1 MGLYTQATFLSVLS
15 RWKLL
20 FPLRWYTADGVYE
33 RNLEDGFVAN
43 SHTRFQA
50 FRRPDPTLLFYRSY
64 SL

>member
-33 RNLEDGFVAN
+33 RIPQHGFVAN
-43 SHTRFQA
+43 SYTRFQA
-50 FRRPDPTLLFYRSY
+50 FRRLEPTLLFYHFY